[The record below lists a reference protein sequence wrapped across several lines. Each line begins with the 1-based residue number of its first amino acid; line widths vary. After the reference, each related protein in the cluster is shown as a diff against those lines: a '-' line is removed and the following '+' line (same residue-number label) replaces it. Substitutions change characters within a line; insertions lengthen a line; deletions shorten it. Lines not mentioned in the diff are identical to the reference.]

1 MAGLLLLLVVAHQLA
16 LFPLQDTS
24 HLPGQPVAV
33 QYGKLVSVLLFEAAQ
48 QQILDDLRDFCG
60 YSLLTVV
67 LDQDLQVCGVPEV
80 WKLVD
85 PEQK

>member
-1 MAGLLLLLVVAHQLA
+1 MLLLVVAHQLA

-33 QYGKLVSVLLFEAAQ
+33 QYGKLVSVLLSEAAQ

-60 YSLLTVV
+60 YSLLPVV

-80 WKLVD
+80 RKLVE